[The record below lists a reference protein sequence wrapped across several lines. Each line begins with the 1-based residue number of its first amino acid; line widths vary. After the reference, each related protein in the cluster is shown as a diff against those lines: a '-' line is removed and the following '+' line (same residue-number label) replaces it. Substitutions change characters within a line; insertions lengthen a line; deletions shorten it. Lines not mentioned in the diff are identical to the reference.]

1 VDQFHGAQV
10 DQFQTARISR
20 AYSEARRAPLNR
32 GNSTFDKVPLH
43 VVSRWMGHSK
53 VELTSK
59 QYGDF
64 APDNLEQ
71 WTYLPTAN

>member
-1 VDQFHGAQV
+1 M
-10 DQFQTARISR
+10 
-20 AYSEARRAPLNR
+20 YSMRHYFAEQRLAH
-32 GNSTFDKVPLH
+32 DKVPLH